1 MVSRAKAE
9 MILKW
14 NRDGYGVNEIARLL
28 KISEEECRSIILHP
42 ELAER
47 RRSRSSARSS
57 SNRCSNKRRDPSTLS
72 KDPWAADMERT
83 LI

>member
-28 KISEEECRSIILHP
+28 KISEDECRSIILHP
-42 ELAER
+42 ELAEK
-47 RRSRSSARSS
+47 AP
-57 SNRCSNKRRDPSTLS
+57 KP
-72 KDPWAADMERT
+72 KFGPEFIEPMFE
-83 LI
+83 